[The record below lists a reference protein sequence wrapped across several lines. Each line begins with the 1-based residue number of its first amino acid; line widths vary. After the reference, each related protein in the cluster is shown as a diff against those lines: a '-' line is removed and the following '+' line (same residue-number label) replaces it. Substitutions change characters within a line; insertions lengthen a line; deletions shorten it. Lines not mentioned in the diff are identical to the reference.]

1 MICTKIIFSI
11 QTHEDIDRVI
21 CEDIPLSAWYQFLDW
36 YYQIIYERVLLKES
50 EKIDINVCINIII
63 ILFFSYNIYSI
74 NLGKKKARLKNFG
87 IYRIL

>member
-63 ILFFSYNIYSI
+63 ILFFF
-74 NLGKKKARLKNFG
+74 L
-87 IYRIL
+87 